1 MAGDRKRMTDTLIE
15 QLESLYGQ
23 GKGFKVYTTIMPGIL
38 ADFNKM
44 LNAAPAGKEVTE
56 EYHLEDGKGVIIMS
70 GRRTSDG
77 QITMKSRIINRSQQ
91 Q

>member
-1 MAGDRKRMTDTLIE
+1 MTDKLIE
-15 QLESLYGQ
+15 QLESLYGK

-70 GRRTSDG
+70 GHRTADG
-77 QITMKSRIINRSQQ
+77 QITMKPRIINRSQQ